1 MNGADTGDPG
11 VRTGAVP
18 ELSIVVPC
26 YRCATTIGASVDRLR
41 AYLPSVAHG
50 WEILLVDDG
59 SGDGTPAALEALA
72 DGTRVRTLSL
82 EANRGKGAAVAA
94 GMRAAR
100 GRCRIFTDA
109 DLPYRLVT
117 IERCVERVGAGHPAV
132 FGNRRLPGS
141 DESAQTLGRRTAS
154 VVVRGLV
161 GVLLGR
167 HDVDTQCGLKAFSGP
182 LADIL
187 FPMLR
192 VEGFLFDVELTLL
205 LTRAGIE
212 LDFLPVTLAGSD
224 ASSVRLLRTG
234 LRTVR
239 ESWQLW
245 RGRRRRAED
254 WVALSRFAGSGAAT

>member
-1 MNGADTGDPG
+1 MTGPGAGDPE
-11 VRTGAVP
+11 THPEAAP

-26 YRCATTIGASVDRLR
+26 YRCAPTIGASVERLS
-41 AYLPSVAHG
+41 AYLPSVTRD

-59 SGDGTPAALEALA
+59 SGDGTADALEALA
-72 DGTRVRTLSL
+72 DGAHVRAMSL
-82 EANRGKGAAVAA
+82 DANRGKGAAVAA
-94 GMRAAR
+94 GMTAAQ

-117 IERCVERVGAGHPAV
+117 IERCMERVLAGHPAV
-132 FGNRRLPGS
+132 FGNRRLPAS

-182 LADIL
+182 LADSL
-187 FPMLR
+187 FPLLR

-205 LTRAGIE
+205 LTRAGVE
-212 LDFLPVTLAGSD
+212 LDFIPVTLAGSD
-224 ASSVRLLRTG
+224 VSSVRLLRTG
-234 LRTVR
+234 VHTLR

-245 RGRRRRAED
+245 RGRRRRAEERE
-254 WVALSRFAGSGAAT
+254 ALSRFAGPGPTT